1 MVRNLRREAE
11 ELKRKIS
18 EQNLE
23 INDLRKQRDFSVSE
37 KKHLDHSI
45 GQRNGGRKKSK
56 EIGSI

>member
-37 KKHLDHSI
+37 KNSLI
-45 GQRNGGRKKSK
+45 
-56 EIGSI
+56 IA